1 MKNAILSIIF
11 FLIVLSIP
19 YVVDA
24 GIIIEPRYSE
34 NQLDWVDPNNE
45 TAEFDNHYQSEL
57 GLTCENKV
65 FQVYHKG
72 MYLPARKCQLPDGAW
87 FAELL

>member
-34 NQLDWVDPNNE
+34 NQLDWVDPNKE
-45 TAEFDNHYQSEL
+45 PTEFSDTYISEQ
-57 GLTCENKV
+57 GLVCENRV
-65 FQVYHKG
+65 FQVYQKG

-87 FAELL
+87 FAELI